1 MLRSTKEFEQYAIAA
16 SDGICGQVRDFYF
29 DDHSWVVRYLVVG
42 LGTDVGGHRILMSP
56 HAILSAEWPEK
67 TFRVGLTQSEV
78 RHSADAQAVKP
89 VSRQHAMGYYGYDG
103 NRDGRNW
110 GGGGLW
116 GAGFYPDILQAGMQ
130 ALEREQTSDDPR
142 LRSANAVA
150 RYYVHASDGDIG
162 HVSGFLVDDHSWAIR
177 YVLVD
182 TSNWWLG
189 HEVIIA
195 PEWIEEVDW
204 AECIVSVDLSR
215 QAVKDSPLYE
225 PGRTLEREQEL
236 CTHRHYG
243 RDGYWP
249 CAPAPGTSPPAP

>member
-16 SDGICGQVRDFYF
+16 SDGVCGHVRDFYF
-29 DDHSWVVRYLVVG
+29 DDHSWVIRYLVVG
-42 LGTDVGGHRILMSP
+42 LGSEVGGHRILMSP
-56 HAILSAEWPEK
+56 HAILSADWPEK

-78 RHSADAQAVKP
+78 RHSADALTVKP

-103 NRDGRNW
+103 YGKNW

-116 GAGFYPDILQAGMQ
+116 GAGFYPDILQAGME

-189 HEVIIA
+189 HQVIIA
-195 PEWIEEVDW
+195 PEWIEDVDW

-225 PGRTLEREQEL
+225 PERTLEREQEL

-249 CAPAPGTSPPAP
+249 RASAPGSSPPSP

>member
-1 MLRSTKEFEQYAIAA
+1 MLRSTKQFEQYTVAA
-16 SDGICGQVRDFYF
+16 SDGLCGQVRDLYF
-29 DDHSWVVRYLVVG
+29 DDHSWVVRYLVVD
-42 LGTDVGGHRILMSP
+42 LAGHEERRRILMSP
-56 HAILSAEWPEK
+56 HAILDADWEEKSFRVAMTQAEVRRSAEVE
-67 TFRVGLTQSEV
+67 T
-78 RHSADAQAVKP
+78 AKP
-89 VSRQHAMGYYGYDG
+89 VSRQREMGYYGYDEYG
-103 NRDGRNW
+103 KHW

-116 GAGFYPDILQAGMQ
+116 GAGFYPDILQAGL
-130 ALEREQTSDDPR
+130 ATREEEQTRDDPH
-142 LRSANAVA
+142 LRSANTVA

-162 HVSGFLVDDHSWAIR
+162 HVSGFLIDDHSWAIR

-195 PEWIEEVDW
+195 PEWIEDVDW

-215 QAVKDSPLYE
+215 QAVKDSPSYASE
-225 PGRTLEREQEL
+225 RTLEREQEL

-249 CAPAPGTSPPAP
+249 RPPAPGTSPPAP

>member
-16 SDGICGQVRDFYF
+16 SDGVCGQVRDFYF
-29 DDHSWVVRYLVVG
+29 DDHSWVIRYLVVG
-42 LGTDVGGHRILMSP
+42 LGTAVGEHRILMSP
-56 HAILSAEWPEK
+56 HAILSADWPQK
-67 TFRVGLTQSEV
+67 IFQVGLTQSEV
-78 RHSADAQAVKP
+78 RHSANAGTVKP
-89 VSRQHAMGYYGYDG
+89 VSRQHAMGYYGDVGYG
-103 NRDGRNW
+103 KNW

-116 GAGFYPDILQAGMQ
+116 GAGFYPDILQAGME

-150 RYYVHASDGDIG
+150 RYYVHARDGDIG
-162 HVSGFLVDDHSWAIR
+162 HVSGFLVEDHSWAIR

-195 PEWIEEVDW
+195 PEWIEDVDW

-215 QAVKDSPLYE
+215 QAVKDSPRYE
-225 PGRTLEREQEL
+225 SERTLEREQEL

-249 CAPAPGTSPPAP
+249 GAAAPDSSPPAP